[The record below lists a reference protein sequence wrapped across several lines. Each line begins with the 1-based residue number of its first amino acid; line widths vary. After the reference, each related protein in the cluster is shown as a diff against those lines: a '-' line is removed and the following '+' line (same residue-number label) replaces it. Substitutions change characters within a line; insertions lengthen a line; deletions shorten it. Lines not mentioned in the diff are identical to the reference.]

1 MKLVQNGGE
10 EKHETFEILMKAD
23 NARFVLHGHT
33 GRSKENLGWPTDHP
47 KKFQCLSL
55 LS

>member
-10 EKHETFEILMKAD
+10 GKHETFEILMKAD

-33 GRSKENLGWPTDHP
+33 GRGKENLGWHTDHP
-47 KKFQCLSL
+47 KKIQCLSL